1 MKIMWAITG
10 AGHLLKESIKILEQ
24 LSQDNQITI
33 VTTNA
38 ATEVLKLYGY
48 NKNISRIL
56 KKNKNNQLI
65 TEKQQQYSYPLSGK
79 LTHQKYDIIIIS
91 PATANTTAKIVH
103 AIADTLVTNI
113 AAQSAKGQIPL
124 IVVPT
129 DQKEGWI
136 TTTIPPYIDR
146 KKCRKCRKC
155 KVGKNCPEKAI
166 TPPEIDTMKC
176 ISCEKC
182 SKICPYNAVR
192 INEKIRLYIRKI
204 DAENTKKLD
213 TIENITTLYNTE
225 NIPKKI
231 GEIKKN

>member
-10 AGHLLKESIKILEQ
+10 AGHLLKESINVLEQ

-48 NKNISRIL
+48 NKNINKIL
-56 KKNKNNQLI
+56 EKNKNNQLI

-79 LTHQKYDIIIIS
+79 LTHKKYDIIIIS
-91 PATANTTAKIVH
+91 PTTANTTAKIVH

-129 DQKEGWI
+129 DQKEGLI
-136 TTTIPPYIDR
+136 TTTIPPYID
-146 KKCRKCRKC
+146 KEKCRKC
-155 KVGKNCPEKAI
+155 KKCQVQQNCPTKAV
-166 TPPEIDTMKC
+166 TPPEIDTTKC

-182 SKICPYNAVR
+182 KKTCPYNAVK
-192 INEKIRLYIRKI
+192 INEKIKLYIRKI
-204 DAENTKKLD
+204 DAQNTKKLD
-213 TIENITTLYNTE
+213 TIENITTIYKVEDIL
-225 NIPKKI
+225 KKI
-231 GEIKKN
+231 KEIEKN